1 MTVPLRSADREF
13 VAEATREFE
22 QALSRVVNEHERA
35 GRRAR
40 SALGDPRSFAE
51 RAVRANAPLASPW
64 DELVGPF
71 VRSEGVQARLK
82 ITRQA
87 VAAKAARRRLLRTIT
102 VDGVH
107 LYPLWQFDGD
117 RLMDGLAEVLALF
130 PERAVDGWTLAAWLR
145 TPDPDLGEAP
155 LDVLARGELDR
166 GRAVAR
172 TAARA
177 LAA

>member
-1 MTVPLRSADREF
+1 MAVPLRSADREF
-13 VAEATREFE
+13 VAEATREFKD
-22 QALSRVVNEHERA
+22 ALSRVVAEHDRA

-40 SALGDPRSFAE
+40 AVFGEPRSFAE
-51 RAVRANAPLASPW
+51 RAVQASAPLASPW

-71 VRSEGVQARLK
+71 LRSEGVQARLK

-102 VDGVH
+102 VDGEH

-117 RLMDGLAEVLALF
+117 HLVAGLAEVLALF
-130 PERAVDGWTLAAWLR
+130 PEQAVDGWTLAAWLR

-155 LDVLARGELDR
+155 FAVLARGDVDR
-166 GRAVAR
+166 IRTVAR
-172 TAARA
+172 TAARS

>member
-22 QALSRVVNEHERA
+22 QALSRVVADHERA
-35 GRRAR
+35 GRGARAV
-40 SALGDPRSFAE
+40 LGEPRSFAE
-51 RAVRANAPLASPW
+51 RAVHASAPLASPW
-64 DELVGPF
+64 DDLVGPF
-71 VRSEGVQARLK
+71 LRSEGVQARLK
-82 ITRQA
+82 ISRQA
-87 VAAKAARRRLLRTIT
+87 VAAKAARRRLLRTVT
-102 VDGVH
+102 VDGEH

-117 RLMDGLAEVLALF
+117 RLVTGLAELLALF
-130 PERAVDGWTLAAWLR
+130 PEQAVDGWTLAAWLR

-166 GRAVAR
+166 VSAVAR
-172 TAARA
+172 TAART

>member
-1 MTVPLRSADREF
+1 VTVPLRGANREF
-13 VAEATREFE
+13 VAAATREFE
-22 QALSRVVNEHERA
+22 QALSRVVAEHEQA

-40 SALGDPRSFAE
+40 SVLGEPRLFAE
-51 RAVRANAPLASPW
+51 RAVRAIAPVASPW
-64 DELVGPF
+64 DDLVGPF

-102 VDGVH
+102 ADGEH

-117 RLMDGLAEVLALF
+117 RLVAGLAEVLAMF

-145 TPDPDLGEAP
+145 TPDADLGEAP
-155 LDVLARGELDR
+155 IDVLASGELER
-166 GRAVAR
+166 VRAIAR
-172 TAARA
+172 TAASA

>member
-13 VAEATREFE
+13 IAEATREFKR
-22 QALSRVVNEHERA
+22 ALSRVVAEHDRA
-35 GRRAR
+35 GREAR
-40 SALGDPRSFAE
+40 SVLGEPRSFAE
-51 RAVRANAPLASPW
+51 RAVQASAPVASPW

-71 VRSEGVQARLK
+71 VRSEGVQARLN

-102 VDGVH
+102 ADGEH
-107 LYPLWQFDGD
+107 LYPLWQFDGEH
-117 RLMDGLAEVLALF
+117 LVAGLDEMLALF
-130 PERAVDGWTLAAWLR
+130 PEAAVDGWTLAAWLR

-155 LDVLARGELDR
+155 FNVLARGELGR
-166 GRAVAR
+166 VRAVAR
-172 TAARA
+172 TAART